1 MSRIAVRA
9 GAHVHAVQVIGY
21 VGSTGLSTGPHLH
34 FEVRKNN
41 RPIHPRSFS
50 IASVTQL
57 SGQALRAFKARA
69 ASLLAVTPASSSR
82 RGRGDAL
89 ILPATNRSPANA
101 GVPDRNH
108 HARSRLTRAEARSRG
123 EH

>member
-9 GAHVHAVQVIGY
+9 GAHVHAGQVIGY

-41 RPIHPRSFS
+41 RPINPRSFS

-57 SGQALRAFKARA
+57 SGKALRAFKARA
-69 ASLLAVTPASSSR
+69 ASDRKSGGEGK
-82 RGRGDAL
+82 RGSGRVEPCG
-89 ILPATNRSPANA
+89 
-101 GVPDRNH
+101 GRN
-108 HARSRLTRAEARSRG
+108 LKKKKKKTV
-123 EH
+123 